1 MNLAEHL
8 QSLGFTEKES
18 KLYIT
23 LLEIGPNPV
32 SSIAR
37 KAGITRTTA
46 YAALETL
53 KEKGLVSAIEQG
65 GIQQYA
71 GVEPEKLEEYA
82 KNQQEKA
89 EENYKK
95 IKSIVPQLKSLTG
108 DLVMAP
114 KVKYYEGAEGIKTIY
129 NDTIEVLKKLPKNER
144 IKLSYSSASEVAPD
158 LRRFL
163 DEYVKTRKKHHIMI
177 KGIFPETEESRKYQK
192 KSKQHFAEVK
202 IMPEDISLEFDTEI
216 SIYGNKISVMSLK
229 PDRLHGAI
237 IESPEIA
244 SSYRAVFEITWRACK
259 KHIGL

>member
-82 KNQQEKA
+82 KYQQTKA
-89 EENYKK
+89 EENYQK
-95 IKSIVPQLKSLTG
+95 IKDIIPELKSLTG

-114 KVKYYEGAEGIKTIY
+114 KMKYYEGVEGIKTIY
-129 NDTIEVLKKLPKNER
+129 SDIIDVLKQLPKEER
-144 IKLSYSSASEVAPD
+144 IKLSYSSAPIVTHE
-158 LRRFL
+158 LRRYL
-163 DEYVKTRKKHHIMI
+163 DEYIKVRKKNHIMI
-177 KGIFPETEESRKYQK
+177 KGIFPETKESREYQK

-202 IMPEDISLEFDTEI
+202 IMPHDISLEFDTEI

-229 PDRLHGAI
+229 SDRLHGAI

-244 SSYRAVFEITWRACK
+244 STYRAVFEITWRACK
-259 KHIGL
+259 KGEGL

>member
-1 MNLAEHL
+1 MSLADHL

-65 GIQQYA
+65 GIQQYT

-82 KNQQEKA
+82 RNQQERA

-95 IKSIVPQLKSLTG
+95 IKNIVPQLKSLTG

-114 KVKYYEGAEGIKTIY
+114 KVKYYEGVEGIKTIY
-129 NDTIEVLKKLPKNER
+129 NDTIEVLKKLPKGER
-144 IKLSYSSASEVAPD
+144 IKLSYSSAPIVAHE
-158 LRRFL
+158 LRRYL
-163 DEYVKTRKKHHIMI
+163 DDYIKQRKKNHIMI
-177 KGIFPETEESRKYQK
+177 KGIFPETKESRDYQK

-202 IMPEDISLEFDTEI
+202 IMPSDISLEFDSEI
-216 SIYGNKISVMSLK
+216 SIYGNKVSVMSLK
-229 PDRLHGAI
+229 SDRLHGAI

-244 SSYRAVFEITWRACK
+244 STFRAVFEITWRACK
-259 KHIGL
+259 KQEGL